1 MSNGPVGDPIFPG
14 PPAVPPAPGHPQ
26 HPKHHDAAHDWV
38 VIHRGGEG
46 SKAHVQSLEHKL
58 VKAKIP
64 ARVEHDDEHRVVLE
78 VPREHE
84 AEAKKV
90 IGSDQVSGVGEK
102 AHQTG
107 EERMEAAGAGR
118 THGRVQGLDDPL
130 GSDRRRDRGVLP
142 ARRRTDTV
150 LHQIGEPAHNPHE
163 PDG

>member
-1 MSNGPVGDPIFPG
+1 MEIFMSNGPVGDPFFPG

-64 ARVEHDDEHRVVLE
+64 ARVEHDDERRVVLE

-84 AEAKKV
+84 AEARKV
-90 IGSDQVSGVGEK
+90 IGLDQVSGVGEK

-107 EERMEAAGAGR
+107 EERMEAEERAELTGPFKASTTR
-118 THGRVQGLDDPL
+118 W
-130 GSDRRRDRGVLP
+130 VLIVVAIAVVSLLALWMLP
-142 ARRRTDTV
+142 YITR
-150 LHQIGEPAHNPHE
+150 
-163 PDG
+163 

>member
-14 PPAVPPAPGHPQ
+14 PPAVPRAEGHP
-26 HPKHHDAAHDWV
+26 HKEKHHDDAHDWV

-78 VPREHE
+78 VPRDHE

-90 IGSDQVSGVGEK
+90 IGADQVSGVGAK
-102 AHQTG
+102 PHQTS
-107 EERMEAAGAGR
+107 EERIQAEERSELKGPFKAATTGWLLVVVAIA
-118 THGRVQGLDDPL
+118 VLALLALWMFPL
-130 GSDRRRDRGVLP
+130 LK
-142 ARRRTDTV
+142 
-150 LHQIGEPAHNPHE
+150 
-163 PDG
+163 

>member
-1 MSNGPVGDPIFPG
+1 MSNGSVGDPIFPG
-14 PPAVPPAPGHPQ
+14 PPVVPPAPGHPQ
-26 HPKHHDAAHDWV
+26 HEKHHEAASDWV

-58 VKAKIP
+58 IKAKIP

-102 AHQTG
+102 PHQTS
-107 EERMEAAGAGR
+107 EERIQAEERAELKGPFKAATTGWVLVVVAIA
-118 THGRVQGLDDPL
+118 VLALLAFWMFPL
-130 GSDRRRDRGVLP
+130 R
-142 ARRRTDTV
+142 
-150 LHQIGEPAHNPHE
+150 
-163 PDG
+163 

>member
-107 EERMEAAGAGR
+107 EERMEAAEQAELSGAFKASTTR
-118 THGRVQGLDDPL
+118 WVLIVVAIAVFFLLVVGLIPFFT
-130 GSDRRRDRGVLP
+130 R
-142 ARRRTDTV
+142 
-150 LHQIGEPAHNPHE
+150 
-163 PDG
+163 

>member
-26 HPKHHDAAHDWV
+26 RPKHHDAAHDWV

-107 EERMEAAGAGR
+107 EERMEAAEQAELSGVFKASTTRWILIG
-118 THGRVQGLDDPL
+118 VAIAVFFLLVVGLFPFFN
-130 GSDRRRDRGVLP
+130 R
-142 ARRRTDTV
+142 
-150 LHQIGEPAHNPHE
+150 
-163 PDG
+163 